1 MSMTPHVPENHV
13 ATPALA
19 VNVRA
24 PPGRFARAID
34 AIVSA
39 KAARSVPE
47 CQMKKVRGDINRHLG
62 HIRAGERRIRT
73 KQRPRPACAAL
84 PESAIC
90 NFSR

>member
-1 MSMTPHVPENHV
+1 MT
-13 ATPALA
+13 TPVLEKRAPSTALA
-19 VNVRA
+19 LNLRA
-24 PPGRFARAID
+24 LLGHFARAID

-47 CQMKKVRGDINRHLG
+47 CQMKKVRSDINRHLG